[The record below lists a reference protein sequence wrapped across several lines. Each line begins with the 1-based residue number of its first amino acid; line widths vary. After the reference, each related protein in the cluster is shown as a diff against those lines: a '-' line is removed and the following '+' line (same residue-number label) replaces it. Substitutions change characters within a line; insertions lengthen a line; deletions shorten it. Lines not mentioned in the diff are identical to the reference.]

1 MRGAAAEIHRNI
13 RAAQGERGIKHMVF
27 AHKIVIDTNNAV
39 TFFQLSTVGL
49 ETVEM
54 NHVGQRAKD
63 TILGVDKSGGGR
75 CTPEPVRERVR
86 LFPRKNREGVIR
98 ADLASCQTPERSV
111 ITVIIAAE
119 NEAVAFEGVRAGMG
133 PTCSRAEVTKL
144 DPDLETGRS

>member
-1 MRGAAAEIHRNI
+1 LCSTVLPANLPVTFLYVPMRGAAAEIHRNI

-86 LFPRKNREGVIR
+86 LFPRKKSGGSHPCRPGELPN
-98 ADLASCQTPERSV
+98 
-111 ITVIIAAE
+111 
-119 NEAVAFEGVRAGMG
+119 AG
-133 PTCSRAEVTKL
+133 TFSDYSDYCR
-144 DPDLETGRS
+144 